1 MPKARTSHALARQ
14 WELLKLLPP
23 RGPGIT
29 AKDIAE
35 RLSRAG
41 FEISKRTVER
51 DLQDLSL
58 IFPLMCNE
66 KGIPYGW
73 HWMPGTSTELPAI
86 TLSDALSLYVVED
99 LVRPLLPASVLEA
112 LGPRFR
118 QARQKLAALASEN
131 PAARWSEKVRQVA
144 PTLPLLPPKIAEG
157 VLETVQAALL
167 ADEQL
172 DALYQR
178 PGADAPVRQ
187 RLHPLA
193 LVQRGPITYLIAT
206 AFRYD
211 ELRLYAV
218 HRIHEAVLTGEPAQR
233 PPDFDLN
240 GYIASGALQFGSGE
254 IIRLKAQV
262 SDELVHILA
271 ETPLSV
277 DMQLV
282 SDGNGKTLSATV
294 PDTWQLRWWVLS
306 QGEAIEVLAPTEL
319 REEIAAT
326 LSAALQRYH
335 DAEGRQF

>member
-1 MPKARTSHALARQ
+1 M
-14 WELLKLLPP
+14 
-23 RGPGIT
+23 
-29 AKDIAE
+29 
-35 RLSRAG
+35 
-41 FEISKRTVER
+41 
-51 DLQDLSL
+51 
-58 IFPLMCNE
+58 
-66 KGIPYGW
+66 
-73 HWMPGTSTELPAI
+73 
-86 TLSDALSLYVVED
+86 
-99 LVRPLLPASVLEA
+99 
-112 LGPRFR
+112 
-118 QARQKLAALASEN
+118 
-131 PAARWSEKVRQVA
+131 A
-144 PTLPLLPPKIAEG
+144 PTLPLLPPKIAER

-178 PGADAPVRQ
+178 PGSDAPLRQ

-206 AFRYD
+206 AFHYD
-211 ELRLYAV
+211 DLRLYAV
-218 HRIHEAVLTGEPAQR
+218 HRIYEAMLTGEPAQR

-254 IIRLKAQV
+254 SIQLKAWV
-262 SDELVHILA
+262 SEELAHILA
-271 ETPLSV
+271 ETRLSV

-326 LSAALQRYH
+326 LSAALKRYNG
-335 DAEGRQF
+335 AGGRQS

>member
-1 MPKARTSHALARQ
+1 MPKAKASHSLARQ

-23 RGPGIT
+23 KGPGIT
-29 AKDIAE
+29 AKDLAE
-35 RLSRAG
+35 KLSHAG
-41 FEISKRTVER
+41 FEISKRTIER

-58 IFPLMCNE
+58 VFPLMCND
-66 KGIPYGW
+66 KGMPYGW
-73 HWMPGTSTELPAI
+73 HSMPGASSDLPAI
-86 TLSDALSLYVVED
+86 GLSDALSLHVVED
-99 LVRPLLPASVLEA
+99 LVRPLLPASVLAA
-112 LGPRFR
+112 LEPRFP
-118 QARQKLAALASEN
+118 QARQKLAALASES
-131 PAARWSEKVRQVA
+131 PAARWTEKVRQVA
-144 PTLPLLPPKIAEG
+144 PTLPLLPPRITEG

-178 PGADAPVRQ
+178 PGADAPARQ

-218 HRIHEAVLTGEPAQR
+218 HRIYEAMRTGEPARR

-262 SDELVHILA
+262 ADELARILA
-271 ETPLSV
+271 ETPLSD

-282 SDGNGKTLSATV
+282 SDGNGKALSATV

-326 LSAALQRYH
+326 LSAALERYH
-335 DAEGRQF
+335 DPEGRQF

>member
-1 MPKARTSHALARQ
+1 MPKAKTSHALARQ

-29 AKDIAE
+29 AKDLSE
-35 RLSRAG
+35 RLARAG
-41 FEISKRTVER
+41 FEISKRTIER

-58 IFPLMCNE
+58 VFPLMCNE

-73 HWMPGTSTELPAI
+73 HWMPGTSTDLPSI
-86 TLSDALSLYVVED
+86 TLSDALSLHVVED

-118 QARQKLAALASEN
+118 QARRKLAALASEN

-178 PGADAPVRQ
+178 PGFDAPLRQ
-187 RLHPLA
+187 RMHPLA

-206 AFRYD
+206 AFHYD
-211 ELRLYAV
+211 DLRLYAV
-218 HRIHEAVLTGEPAQR
+218 HRICEARLTGEPAQR
-233 PPDFDLN
+233 PSDFDLDT
-240 GYIASGALQFGSGE
+240 YIASGALQFGSGE
-254 IIRLKAQV
+254 SIRLKARV
-262 SDELVHILA
+262 SEELAHILA
-271 ETPLSV
+271 ETRLSV

-306 QGEAIEVLAPTEL
+306 QGEAIEVLEPTAL
-319 REEIAAT
+319 REGILEV
-326 LSAALQRYH
+326 LSGALKRYSG
-335 DAEGRQF
+335 A

>member
-23 RGPGIT
+23 KGPGIT
-29 AKDIAE
+29 AKDLAE
-35 RLSRAG
+35 RLSNAG
-41 FEISKRTVER
+41 FEVSKRTIER

-58 IFPLMCNE
+58 VFPLMCND
-66 KGIPYGW
+66 KGTPYGW
-73 HWMPGTSTELPAI
+73 HWMPGASTDLPAI
-86 TLSDALSLYVVED
+86 TLSDALSLHVVED

-112 LGPRFR
+112 LVPRFR
-118 QARQKLAALASEN
+118 QARGKLAALASEN

-144 PTLPLLPPKIAEG
+144 PSLPLLPPKIAEG
-157 VLETVQAALL
+157 VLETVQTALL

-178 PGADAPVRQ
+178 PGSDAPVWQ

-206 AFRYD
+206 AFQYD

-218 HRIHEAVLTGEPAQR
+218 HRIYEARLTGEPAQR
-233 PPDFDLN
+233 PPDFDLDT
-240 GYIASGALQFGSGE
+240 YIASGALQFGNGE
-254 IIRLKAQV
+254 IIRLKARV
-262 SDELVHILA
+262 SEELAYILA

-282 SDGNGKTLSATV
+282 SDGNGKKLSATV

-319 REEIAAT
+319 QEEIAAT
-326 LSAALQRYH
+326 LSAALKRYNGG
-335 DAEGRQF
+335 EGRQS